1 MIRRPPRSTRTDTLF
16 PYTTLFRSQVTLEYA
31 NEKPVRATALVV
43 STQHSASLSNDEG
56 QKTLRDYVKGVFA
69 DVLPDGWL
77 PEDKA
82 IYVNPTGLFEIG
94 GPDGDAGITGRKI
107 IVDTYGGAAP
117 HGGGAFSGKEPNKVD
132 RSAAAVARYLA

>member
-1 MIRRPPRSTRTDTLF
+1 MAEDRHSGKAPFLEPDAK
-16 PYTTLFRSQVTLEYA
+16 SQVTLEYA

-107 IVDTYGGAAP
+107 IVDTYGGARSCRKRVESYETNSVGYVA
-117 HGGGAFSGKEPNKVD
+117 VD
-132 RSAAAVARYLA
+132 IKASHTTDIKN

>member
-1 MIRRPPRSTRTDTLF
+1 MAEDRHSGKAPFLEPDAK
-16 PYTTLFRSQVTLEYA
+16 SQVTLEYA

-94 GPDGDAGITGRKI
+94 GPDGDAGITGRSEEHTSELQALMRTSYS
-107 IVDTYGGAAP
+107 V
-117 HGGGAFSGKEPNKVD
+117 FC
-132 RSAAAVARYLA
+132 L